1 MEAFP
6 KLVHDALFE
15 VDNTVRSA
23 AEKKV
28 SDFLSAEPSK
38 FLQFTVAELANENNS
53 EALRQACGTLFV
65 RALRVQ
71 VSLLFLYFIRFFLLF
86 LSCIYRFCIFVS
98 FLISILVFFWTF
110 FTLYKL
116 YDCVDSYLFLFP
128 MIIYSP

>member
-15 VDNTVRSA
+15 VDNVVRSA

-71 VSLLFLYFIRFFLLF
+71 VICSLLILYVFVCPVYTCFVVLGIDCVIIFLFGHSLGLEQLNF
-86 LSCIYRFCIFVS
+86 S
-98 FLISILVFFWTF
+98 VFFR
-110 FTLYKL
+110 
-116 YDCVDSYLFLFP
+116 CSY
-128 MIIYSP
+128 IIMPS

>member
-23 AEKKV
+23 AEKKI
-28 SDFLSAEPSK
+28 SDFLTAEPSK

-71 VSLLFLYFIRFFLLF
+71 VSLLFLYFHRFFL
-86 LSCIYRFCIFVS
+86 SYIYMSCIFV
-98 FLISILVFFWTF
+98 F
-110 FTLYKL
+110 
-116 YDCVDSYLFLFP
+116 FLF
-128 MIIYSP
+128 ILLL

>member
-15 VDNTVRSA
+15 LDNSVRAA

-28 SDFLSAEPSK
+28 SDFLAADPCK

-53 EALRQACGTLFV
+53 ESLRQACGTLFV

-71 VSLLFLYFIRFFLLF
+71 VSIFLNFFVYTLCLMFVFLFLCMF
-86 LSCIYRFCIFVS
+86 S
-98 FLISILVFFWTF
+98 
-110 FTLYKL
+110 
-116 YDCVDSYLFLFP
+116 
-128 MIIYSP
+128 

>member
-23 AEKKV
+23 AEKKI
-28 SDFLSAEPSK
+28 SDFLTAEPSK

-71 VSLLFLYFIRFFLLF
+71 VSFLFLFF
-86 LSCIYRFCIFVS
+86 CPVYTCFV
-98 FLISILVFFWTF
+98 
-110 FTLYKL
+110 
-116 YDCVDSYLFLFP
+116 YLFLFGDP
-128 MIIYSP
+128 FSYHLNFSFLFVLLLHPI